1 MRSIFDSVFLF
12 EYLGIQKTLIAQEY
26 LIMQG
31 IRKKLKGGCL
41 THLLIDDKCFKNE
54 YFHIAINN

>member
-31 IRKKLKGGCL
+31 IKKKLKG
-41 THLLIDDKCFKNE
+41 
-54 YFHIAINN
+54 